1 MVDEFKIR
9 RDFIIDLVTKINGFN
24 IKQPPM
30 GAFYIFPNISEL
42 FGKTFKDVTV
52 NDANDLSMLILEKA
66 HVATVPGDAFGYP
79 NCIRISYSASREQ
92 IEEAIK
98 RIIIL
103 TEINKFFPKLN
114 QEKKEKYNK
123 LIQLYKYWNSKVNL
137 ISRKDIDNI
146 EINHILHSL
155 SIVKIVRFKDSTLVM
170 DVGTGGGLPGIP
182 LAIFFPKVNFTLI
195 DSIGK
200 KIKVVKSICSELSI
214 NNVNAV
220 NDRVE
225 NHFDHYDFV
234 LSRAVTRMDKFYK
247 LVNKNFRSNSSNK
260 IKNGIISLKGG
271 TLYEELKDFNEKK
284 IYDVNKYFNHE
295 FFQTKKIIHIPFQK

>member
-1 MVDEFKIR
+1 M
-9 RDFIIDLVTKINGFN
+9 
-24 IKQPPM
+24 
-30 GAFYIFPNISEL
+30 
-42 FGKTFKDVTV
+42 
-52 NDANDLSMLILEKA
+52 
-66 HVATVPGDAFGYP
+66 
-79 NCIRISYSASREQ
+79 
-92 IEEAIK
+92 
-98 RIIIL
+98 

-214 NNVNAV
+214 NNVNAI

-225 NHFDHYDFV
+225 NHFDHYDFI

-271 TLYEELKDFNEKK
+271 TLYEELNDFNDKK
-284 IYDVNKYFNHE
+284 IYDVNKFFNHE